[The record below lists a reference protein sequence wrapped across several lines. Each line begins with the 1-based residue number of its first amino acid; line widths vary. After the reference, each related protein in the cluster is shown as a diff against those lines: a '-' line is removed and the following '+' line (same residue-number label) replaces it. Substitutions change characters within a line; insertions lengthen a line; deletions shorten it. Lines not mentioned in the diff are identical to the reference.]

1 MTEHPDIIDVRL
13 PKKPVT
19 KPTGPITFT
28 PPPRDPPPMMG
39 LALILAFALAT
50 LLVVASVLR

>member
-1 MTEHPDIIDVRL
+1 M
-13 PKKPVT
+13 T

-28 PPPRDPPPMMG
+28 PPPRDPLMG
-39 LALILAFALAT
+39 LALILACALFA